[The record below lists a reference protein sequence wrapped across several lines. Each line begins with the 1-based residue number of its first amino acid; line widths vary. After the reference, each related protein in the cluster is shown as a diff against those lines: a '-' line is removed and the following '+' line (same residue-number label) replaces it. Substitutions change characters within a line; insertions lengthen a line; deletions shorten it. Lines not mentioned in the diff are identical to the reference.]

1 VAKRQTQ
8 ET

>member
-8 ET
+8 AA